1 MNRESILENKKVLVV
16 DDEQD
21 ILDTLEELL
30 YMCAVDKASTFDEAV
45 FLLKNNTYD
54 VAILDIMGVKGYDL
68 LKITHKI
75 DIPAL
80 MLTAHALTPDN
91 LKISIEQGADAYV
104 PKDKLSDITLYVA
117 DILNAR
123 LGGGKTH
130 VKWFSL
136 LKPVFDKLFGEG
148 WRKKDR
154 EFWDEFDERQM
165 SSRDD
170 IQKME

>member
-16 DDEQD
+16 DDEPD

-45 FLLKNNTYD
+45 SLLKNNTYD
-54 VAILDIMGVKGYDL
+54 VAVLDIMGVKGYDL

-117 DILNAR
+117 DIMNAR
-123 LGGGKTH
+123 QKGNKVH

-154 EFWDEFDERQM
+154 AFWDEFDEKQM
-165 SSRDD
+165 SERDD